1 MNSQR
6 ARVWRK
12 AALFSAIGFALVW
25 IGSGGLVVEHKYRVD
40 ALPYVG
46 GGPDLCVDL
55 VNRPASGG
63 IALVLRYNTDL
74 TRLGVR
80 VTYVTHHLLS
90 DPELTLDW
98 CNLILPDGTVIDLT
112 RQLRAGW
119 KPEPWQHGYQ
129 SVDWNSFQS
138 KPSLKSEV
146 TVDDCLP
153 ADTSFV
159 FRMKGR
165 LCSGGV
171 AVEEIDETQSY
182 RPLRRT
188 RVRVVW
194 LWLDV

>member
-12 AALFSAIGFALVW
+12 AALFGAVGFALVW
-25 IGSGGLVVEHKYRVD
+25 IASGGLIIEHKYRVD

-46 GGPDLCVDL
+46 GGPDIWVDL
-55 VNRPASGG
+55 LNRPASGG
-63 IALVLRYNTDL
+63 IPLVLRYNSDR

-80 VTYVTHHLLS
+80 VTYVTHHVLT
-90 DPELTLDW
+90 DPELNLDW

-112 RQLRAGW
+112 RRVRAGW
-119 KPEPWQHGYQ
+119 KPEPWQHEYP
-129 SVDWNSFQS
+129 SVYSNRFQS
-138 KPSLKSEV
+138 EPSLKSEV

-153 ADTSFV
+153 ADTPFV

-171 AVEEIDETQSY
+171 AIEEIDETQSY
-182 RPLRRT
+182 QTLRRT
-188 RVRVVW
+188 RVRVAW